1 MALKTVIKNGYRF
14 SEPQAVKDA
23 RQNYMEE
30 TNTALAFFTE
40 CMEQRSGQ
48 KIADGCTTGK
58 VFDVYRAWCE
68 DNNNGYAKTAREFRD
83 VISAYLGKDHSELV
97 IHTKKGNFYRDYAL
111 TDAAKERYSKAYGS
125 DFADFLT

>member
-1 MALKTVIKNGYRF
+1 MVTA

-30 TNTALAFFTE
+30 TNTALAFFTK
-40 CMEQRSGQ
+40 CMEQRPGQ

-68 DNNNGYAKTAREFRD
+68 DEYY
-83 VISAYLGKDHSELV
+83 VSA
-97 IHTKKGNFYRDYAL
+97 
-111 TDAAKERYSKAYGS
+111 
-125 DFADFLT
+125 

>member
-1 MALKTVIKNGYRF
+1 MVTA

-30 TNTALAFFTE
+30 TNTALAFFTK
-40 CMEQRSGQ
+40 CMEQRPGQ

-83 VISAYLGKDHSELV
+83 AISAYLGKDHYELV
-97 IHTKKGNFYRDYAL
+97 IHTRTGNFYRDYTL

-125 DFADFLT
+125 DFAD